1 MKTLLQILN
10 WVAAI
15 TLYLIILSLGH
26 HLITLKIIEFRCD
39 WLRYF
44 YYFGLG
50 ILTHHFTKYLLNY
63 YKKL

>member
-10 WVAAI
+10 WIAAI

-26 HLITLKIIEFRCD
+26 HLITLKIIEFRWD
-39 WLRYF
+39 WLTYF

-50 ILTHHFTKYLLNY
+50 ILIHHPVNYLLNY
-63 YKKL
+63 HKKL